1 MYAVWPWPDGSR
13 PRLRMGVVRR
23 SDLPYVER
31 AGDTQIL
38 DLPSSAGLL
47 ETAHAMFFPSNIV
60 GAEFNFH
67 GPRVGSLAL
76 YLREKGPPDTP
87 DIRFLPLLRR
97 DAARQL
103 DGARGVTLLQL
114 RIHRAYS
121 SLLNQLNDGLGAS
134 LDATAE
140 ATGSQLV
147 ELILRARPR
156 SRQPLSARLL
166 QAVRGLAGSSL
177 VRDSAEVFKVKVLR
191 EDGGPIEEIDLLNDH
206 LVSVR
211 RVVRE
216 HSRGRVVE
224 AASVF
229 EAIEDGYTAMRPE
242 LERAPAAG

>member
-1 MYAVWPWPDGSR
+1 M
-13 PRLRMGVVRR
+13 RR
-23 SDLPYVER
+23 GR
-31 AGDTQIL
+31 
-38 DLPSSAGLL
+38 
-47 ETAHAMFFPSNIV
+47 
-60 GAEFNFH
+60 
-67 GPRVGSLAL
+67 R
-76 YLREKGPPDTP
+76 DTP
-87 DIRFLPLLRR
+87 DIRFQPLLRR

-121 SLLNQLNDGLGAS
+121 SLLDQLNDGLGAS

-166 QAVRGLAGSSL
+166 RAVRGLAGSPL
-177 VRDSAEVFKVKVLR
+177 VRDSAEVFKVNVLR
-191 EDGGPIEEIDLLNDH
+191 ENGGAIEEIDLLSDH

-216 HSRGRVVE
+216 HRRGHVLEV
-224 AASVF
+224 ASVF
-229 EAIEDGYTAMRPE
+229 EAIEGGYSSMRPE
-242 LERAPAAG
+242 LEKAPAAG